1 MDWVLGRPLAVFHR
15 FSGKLGLGRRSQN
28 PFLGKGSTKYDLG
41 GYEEEAI
48 SSTKS
53 KLLKAL
59 MSAGDLLSVSFLGGL
74 RVEDRPGA
82 LLKVISE
89 TVIPLLEEAEN
100 QRVAEVKLAEGI
112 GLLDWAIEDEQEP
125 WGKGQ
130 KFFRRRVEL
139 FRRVFELLPKR
150 QIGNN
155 NGIKGRLLSPLVDW
169 WFLSE
174 PEEAKGLFSFL
185 AEVAEEKEDRWL
197 QDSLCRDFRSEK
209 HENDGNTSGLRGK
222 LEDAIKILDQD
233 YRWVRL
239 LNLMGAISALW
250 QRSLGP
256 ERVIALSGVS
266 RQLENLS
273 RVVRETLADLAGK
286 IAEME
291 AVATAIV
298 ATIDNDE
305 ILHGLNWR
313 VVEIDLLGQNV
324 RIMGDFPEDRTDF
337 AGSAGDLL
345 EAARVLVVRFPD
357 YRPKVYLSVCHKD
370 AEGRE
375 VSTGISIPE

>member
-1 MDWVLGRPLAVFHR
+1 
-15 FSGKLGLGRRSQN
+15 
-28 PFLGKGSTKYDLG
+28 
-41 GYEEEAI
+41 
-48 SSTKS
+48 
-53 KLLKAL
+53 
-59 MSAGDLLSVSFLGGL
+59 
-74 RVEDRPGA
+74 
-82 LLKVISE
+82 
-89 TVIPLLEEAEN
+89 
-100 QRVAEVKLAEGI
+100 
-112 GLLDWAIEDEQEP
+112 
-125 WGKGQ
+125 
-130 KFFRRRVEL
+130 
-139 FRRVFELLPKR
+139 
-150 QIGNN
+150 
-155 NGIKGRLLSPLVDW
+155 
-169 WFLSE
+169 
-174 PEEAKGLFSFL
+174 
-185 AEVAEEKEDRWL
+185 
-197 QDSLCRDFRSEK
+197 
-209 HENDGNTSGLRGK
+209 
-222 LEDAIKILDQD
+222 
-233 YRWVRL
+233 
-239 LNLMGAISALW
+239 
-250 QRSLGP
+250 RSLGP